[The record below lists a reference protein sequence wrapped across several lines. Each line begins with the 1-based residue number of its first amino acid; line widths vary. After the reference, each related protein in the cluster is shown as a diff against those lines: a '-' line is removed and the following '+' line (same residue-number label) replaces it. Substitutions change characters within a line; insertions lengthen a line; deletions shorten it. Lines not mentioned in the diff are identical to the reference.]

1 MIQSNEPKSEG
12 DDSALRR
19 FINSTHINPLFI
31 DESLAEEENDDDI
44 DDDDEDY
51 EPTEL
56 EKLSMMD
63 EDEYVEYMANY
74 IKEYKK
80 SRDK

>member
-31 DESLAEEENDDDI
+31 DERLAEEENDDDI
-44 DDDDEDY
+44 DDDEEDY

>member
-1 MIQSNEPKSEG
+1 MTQVSEPQSEG

-19 FINSTHINPLFI
+19 FINSTHINPLFVN
-31 DESLAEEENDDDI
+31 ESLAEEENDDDV

-74 IKEYKK
+74 IKE
-80 SRDK
+80 

>member
-1 MIQSNEPKSEG
+1 MTQSNEPKSEG

>member
-1 MIQSNEPKSEG
+1 MTQVSEPQSEG

-19 FINSTHINPLFI
+19 FINSTHINPLFVN
-31 DESLAEEENDDDI
+31 ESLAEEENDDDV

>member
-1 MIQSNEPKSEG
+1 MTQISESQSEG

-19 FINSTHINPLFI
+19 FINSTHINPLFV

>member
-1 MIQSNEPKSEG
+1 MTQISESQSEG

-19 FINSTHINPLFI
+19 FINSTHINPLFV
-31 DESLAEEENDDDI
+31 DESLAEENDDDI

-63 EDEYVEYMANY
+63 EDEYVKYMAEYMKRYRESNN
-74 IKEYKK
+74 K
-80 SRDK
+80 

>member
-1 MIQSNEPKSEG
+1 
-12 DDSALRR
+12 
-19 FINSTHINPLFI
+19 
-31 DESLAEEENDDDI
+31 
-44 DDDDEDY
+44 
-51 EPTEL
+51 
-56 EKLSMMD
+56 MMD